1 MYARVHLSDFSL
13 KNVAWPLCRSQ
24 KEKEELV
31 ANLMITAGT
40 QRVGPRASQK
50 LFALLTATDPLM
62 PLGELGL
69 NG

>member
-1 MYARVHLSDFSL
+1 MVTLGLGF
-13 KNVAWPLCRSQ
+13 LCRSQ
-24 KEKEELV
+24 KDKEELV
-31 ANLMITAGT
+31 SHLMVPAGT